1 MRTQKHFIST
11 GVLLAILLGLS
22 TEQVTA
28 TVRIKDITSVR
39 GVRDNQLTGVGF
51 VTGLDGTGGNSP
63 ITRQYAQNF
72 LQRFGI
78 RASPTGR
85 LGIATDTTQL
95 TDNVSVVTVT
105 ALLPIFAKDGQTID
119 VSVAALDDAES
130 LLGGVL
136 MTTPLRGVDNCVYAV
151 ASGHVSVGGFS
162 FEGAAASARKN
173 HPTTGRIAGGG
184 IVEKTV
190 PFEFGKFG
198 AFELQLNESD
208 FVNAQRVS
216 MAINNAYPGVADPVD
231 AATIR
236 VLVPPQ
242 FITNPIAFVGSVR
255 SLIVQPDTV
264 ARVVINERTGTV
276 VVGGNV
282 RISPVGVTHANLNVV
297 TAETP
302 EVSQPNPLS
311 DGVTA
316 VVPRTDLGVTEERR
330 PIHLI
335 GQTTTVSDL
344 AQALNALGV
353 TPRDLSAIFQQLKTV
368 GALHADLEFH

>member
-1 MRTQKHFIST
+1 MLPKKF
-11 GVLLAILLGLS
+11 LS
-22 TEQVTA
+22 TLVVCWCVHGILPTTAIA

-39 GVRDNQLTGVGF
+39 GVRDNQLTGLGL
-51 VTGLDGTGGNSP
+51 VTGLNGTGGSSP
-63 ITRQYAQNF
+63 VTRQFSQNL
-72 LQRFGI
+72 LQRFGV
-78 RASPTGR
+78 RASPLGR

-95 TDNVSVVTVT
+95 TDNISVVTVT
-105 ALLPIFAKDGQTID
+105 ADLPIFAKEGATID
-119 VSVAALDDAES
+119 VSVAAFDDAES

-136 MTTPLRGVDNCVYAV
+136 MTTPMRGVDNCVYAV
-151 ASGHVSVGGFS
+151 ASGHVSVGGFA
-162 FEGAAASARKN
+162 FDGAAASAQKN
-173 HPTTGRIAGGG
+173 HPTTGRIPQGA

-190 PFEFGKFG
+190 PFKFSEFGS
-198 AFELQLNESD
+198 FELQLDESD

-216 MAINNAYPGVADPVD
+216 QAINLSFPGVADPVD
-231 AATIR
+231 ASTIR

-242 FITNPIAFVGSVR
+242 HITNPIAFVGEVR
-255 SLIVQPDTV
+255 SLIIRPDVV

-276 VVGGNV
+276 VVGGSV
-282 RISPVGVTHANLNVV
+282 RISPVAVTHANLNVV

-302 EVSQPNPLS
+302 EVSQPNPLT

-353 TPRDLSAIFQQLKTV
+353 TPRDLSAIFQQLKTA